1 MAMRKAFTGGA
12 CAPGEGQAMGNNA
25 FTNMMDFMISGGA
38 NAAQKAEG
46 FGSQIDRENLAA
58 MEAAFAD
65 QEKYDAMNMQFE
77 NMNMQDPNMM
87 HPSPLVQEYGHDN
100 IDRMNELWSN
110 PAEMTE
116 TVGMENVESK
126 FSNMPIHAHPMMGVP
141 GMMGPMMHRQMPMNT
156 MGPMMMGQREE
167 VKVEEIEEIKKE
179 DTQLYKD
186 EMKEVTASMINDLEA
201 IPSEKIQKSEFL
213 GFLKKL
219 NQGALKIEENGL
231 EEDAEKMQE
240 FNQKQENIRR
250 MDDVYYKQRIQD
262 IIEETKDPA
271 YKMEETVNQREFG
284 DEFDPT
290 NLFRD
295 VWDAGEISDDN
306 LHEMMANWKKMAEKE
321 MGYYNE
327 TIDEPPIETVIHVPK
342 EDFFKF
348 DENNPFLEVDDA
360 FDLAID
366 LNEQLRLH
374 DAELALKANL
384 IKNPEHVPSWRLLGK
399 LYQEKDED
407 EKAIAYFKKAYDLD
421 PTDLDSLLCL
431 GVSCTNELQEHVAM
445 NHLLNWLRLNPQY
458 NDLPIP
464 EEPIQDID
472 DLRSILKDLFSQAL
486 MRNPD
491 DLDVVISL
499 GIIEFG
505 ERNYGNAA
513 DLFGKVA
520 LENPND
526 YSLWNKYGAA
536 LANNMSTEEALD
548 VYEKTLALR
557 PNLVRTWANVGI
569 AY

>member
-12 CAPGEGQAMGNNA
+12 CAPGEGQTMGNNA

-38 NAAQKAEG
+38 NASQKAEG
-46 FGSQIDRENLAA
+46 FASQIDHQNLAA

-65 QEKYDAMNMQFE
+65 QEKYNAMNQQFEKMNMQ
-77 NMNMQDPNMM
+77 
-87 HPSPLVQEYGHDN
+87 HPEMVHHPGIEEYAHGN
-100 IDRMNELWSN
+100 VDRMNEIWSH
-110 PAEMTE
+110 PAEKAE
-116 TVGMENVESK
+116 AVGMENLEER
-126 FSNMPIHAHPMMGVP
+126 FSGMPVHMHPMMGVP
-141 GMMGPMMHRQMPMNT
+141 GMMGPMMHRPMHMNT
-156 MGPMMMGQREE
+156 MGQRVMASKEE
-167 VKVEEIEEIKKE
+167 VKVEEIEEVKKE
-179 DTQLYKD
+179 DSQLYKD
-186 EMKEVTASMINDLEA
+186 EMKEVTASMIQDLEA

-231 EEDAEKMQE
+231 EEDAEKMRE
-240 FNQKQENIRR
+240 FNQRQENMRR
-250 MDDVYYKQRIQD
+250 MDDVYYKQRIND

-295 VWDAGEISDDN
+295 VWDAGEISEDN
-306 LHEMMANWKKMAEKE
+306 LQEMMANWKKMAEKE

-327 TIDEPPIETVIHVPK
+327 TIDEPPVETVFQVPK

-348 DENNPFLEVDDA
+348 DENNPFLEVDDP
-360 FDLAID
+360 FELATE
-366 LNEQLRLH
+366 LNDQLRLH

-431 GVSCTNELQEHVAM
+431 GVSCTNELQEHIAM
-445 NHLLNWLRLNPQY
+445 NHLLTWLRLNPQY

-464 EEPIQDID
+464 EEPIQDVD
-472 DLRSILKDLFSQAL
+472 DLRSTLKDLFSQAL

-536 LANNMSTEEALD
+536 LANNMSTEEALQ